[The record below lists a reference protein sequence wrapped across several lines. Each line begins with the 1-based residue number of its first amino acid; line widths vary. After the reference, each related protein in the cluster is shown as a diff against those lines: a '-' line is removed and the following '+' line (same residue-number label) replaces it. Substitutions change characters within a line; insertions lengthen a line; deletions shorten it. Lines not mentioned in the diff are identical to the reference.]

1 MVRLHENGL
10 ARRFAMVDRHV
21 GAVVDAA
28 DNSGGGRGH
37 LTHLRCESA
46 LPQIWTLV
54 GVSKVDPIADDIGVS
69 ALSSENK
76 PD

>member
-1 MVRLHENGL
+1 
-10 ARRFAMVDRHV
+10 MVDRHV
-21 GAVVDAA
+21 GAVVNAA
-28 DNSGGGRGH
+28 DNSGGGSGH

-69 ALSSENK
+69 ALSPREAIGRGNTRNSNQRLEEE
-76 PD
+76 